1 MAYFH
6 VLALRSRNRT
16 KLVYNRSE
24 AQVLTEFVVP
34 YLQTGTI
41 QTTWGKKI
49 QTVPVADLEVYRT
62 EARYDKK
69 QGIPFE
75 RFKRKK
81 RNLFPKLE
89 AQARRGLSKTKTRV
103 FVIMPIQGEEE
114 GTADEQRV
122 YAEYE
127 GRFEAINDVLND
139 LDCFGI
145 RIDKEYPLDELVR
158 RIKDEIERAQF
169 LVADL
174 TDERPSC
181 YFEAGYGEA
190 KGKHVIYVASENSVI
205 DPKRETKIHFD
216 IHRNVQFFRNHRQ
229 LKAKVKAVFEKNRD
243 RLLGTTT
250 PDALLATQEGA
261 ASRPTR
267 S

>member
-1 MAYFH
+1 MAFFH
-6 VLALRSRNRT
+6 VLALRSRNKT
-16 KLVYNRSE
+16 KLVYNRTE
-24 AQVLTEFVVP
+24 AQVLTEFVIP

-41 QTTWGKKI
+41 QTTWGKKT

-62 EARYDKK
+62 EQRYDKS

-75 RFKRKK
+75 QFKRKK
-81 RNLFPKLE
+81 KNLYPKLAE
-89 AQARRGLSKTKTRV
+89 TAQRSLSKAKTRV
-103 FVIMPIQGEEE
+103 FVIMPIQGEQQ
-114 GTADEQRV
+114 GTADEQRI

-127 GRFEAINDVLND
+127 ARFDAINEVLND

-158 RIKDEIERAQF
+158 RIKDEIEKAQF

-190 KGKHVIYVASENSVI
+190 KGRHIIYVASDNSVI
-205 DPKRETKIHFD
+205 DPKHPTKIHFD
-216 IHRNVQFFRNHRQ
+216 IHKNVQFFRNHAQ
-229 LKAKVKAVFEKNRD
+229 LKAKIRAVIEKNREKLVGQPPQD
-243 RLLGTTT
+243 TLVAAEPT
-250 PDALLATQEGA
+250 P
-261 ASRPTR
+261 
-267 S
+267 

>member
-1 MAYFH
+1 MAFFH
-6 VLALRSRNRT
+6 VLALRSRNKT
-16 KLVYNRSE
+16 KLVYNRTE
-24 AQVLTEFVVP
+24 AQVLTEFVIP

-41 QTTWGKKI
+41 QTTWGGKT

-62 EARYDKK
+62 DQRYDKS

-75 RFKRKK
+75 QFKRKK
-81 RNLFPKLE
+81 KNLYLTLAEK
-89 AQARRGLSKTKTRV
+89 AQRGLSKAKTRV
-103 FVIMPIQGEEE
+103 FVIMPIQGEEQ

-127 GRFEAINDVLND
+127 ARFDAINEVLND

-158 RIKDEIERAQF
+158 RIKDEIEKAQF

-190 KGKHVIYVASENSVI
+190 KRRLIIYVASDNSVM
-205 DPKRETKIHFD
+205 DPKRATKIHFD
-216 IHRNVQFFRNHRQ
+216 IHKNVQFFRNHKQ
-229 LKAKVKAVFEKNRD
+229 LKTKIRAVFEKNREKLVGQPPQD
-243 RLLGTTT
+243 KLV
-250 PDALLATQEGA
+250 A
-261 ASRPTR
+261 AEPTA
-267 S
+267 

>member
-1 MAYFH
+1 MAFFH
-6 VLALRSRNRT
+6 VLALRSRNKT
-16 KLVYNRSE
+16 KLIYNRSE
-24 AQVLTEFVVP
+24 AQVLTEFVIP

-41 QTTWGKKI
+41 QTTWGKKS

-62 EARYDKK
+62 QERYDKQ

-75 RFKRKK
+75 KFKRKK
-81 RNLFPKLE
+81 RNLFPRLAEQTQK
-89 AQARRGLSKTKTRV
+89 GLSRTKTRV

-127 GRFEAINDVLND
+127 ARFEAINEVLND

-158 RIKDEIERAQF
+158 RIKDEIEKAQF
-169 LVADL
+169 LIADL

-181 YFEAGYGEA
+181 YFEAGYSEA
-190 KGKHVIYVASENSVI
+190 KGKHVIYVASENSVL
-205 DPKRETKIHFD
+205 DTKRETNIHFD
-216 IHRNVQFFRNHRQ
+216 IHRNVQFFRNHKQ
-229 LKAKVKAVFEKNRD
+229 LKTKIRAVFEKNKD
-243 RLLGTTT
+243 KLLT
-250 PDALLATQEGA
+250 DANPEPLATTEGKV
-261 ASRPTR
+261 
-267 S
+267 

>member
-1 MAYFH
+1 MAFFH
-6 VLALRSRNRT
+6 VLALRSRNKT
-16 KLVYNRSE
+16 KLIYNRTE
-24 AQVLTEFVVP
+24 AQVLTEFVLP

-41 QTTWGKKI
+41 QTTWGKKV

-75 RFKRKK
+75 PFKRKK
-81 RNLFPKLE
+81 RNLFPKLA
-89 AQARRGLSKTKTRV
+89 AQAKRGLSKTKTRV

-127 GRFEAINDVLND
+127 TRFEAINDGLND
-139 LDCFGI
+139 LECFGI
-145 RIDKEYPLDELVR
+145 RIDKEYPLEELVR
-158 RIKDEIERAQF
+158 RIKDEIGRAQF

-205 DPKRETKIHFD
+205 DPKRQTKIHFD
-216 IHRNVQFFRNHRQ
+216 IHRNVQFFRNHKQ
-229 LKAKVKAVFEKNRD
+229 LKAKVRAVFDKNREK
-243 RLLGTTT
+243 LLPGPTQEI
-250 PDALLATQEGA
+250 LLAAEEET
-261 ASRPTR
+261 
-267 S
+267 